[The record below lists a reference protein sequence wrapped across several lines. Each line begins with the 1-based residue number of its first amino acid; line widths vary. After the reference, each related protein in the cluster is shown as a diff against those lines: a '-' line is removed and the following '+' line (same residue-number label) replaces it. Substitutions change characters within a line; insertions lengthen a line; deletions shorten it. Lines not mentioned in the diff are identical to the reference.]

1 MEKEKEKEREEV
13 GEAVEAVG
21 AVEVGVTLTFQT
33 AGSYH
38 PDLSHCLSSIASRF
52 LVEVEVEVEV
62 TEVFRV
68 MDGLEKV
75 KPKVRAVEGKEKVE
89 KGRDTMTDAN
99 IDWI

>member
-1 MEKEKEKEREEV
+1 MVKEKEREEV
-13 GEAVEAVG
+13 GEAVG

-68 MDGLEKV
+68 MDGLGKV
-75 KPKVRAVEGKEKVE
+75 KPKVKAVEGKAKVE